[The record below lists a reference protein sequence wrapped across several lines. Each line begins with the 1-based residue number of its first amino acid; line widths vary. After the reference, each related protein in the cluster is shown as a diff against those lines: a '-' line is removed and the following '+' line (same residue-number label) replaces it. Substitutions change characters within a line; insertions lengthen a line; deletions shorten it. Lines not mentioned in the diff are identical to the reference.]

1 MLYDDVWWMCCAC
14 CDLVL
19 IVFRIITRDPQIDK
33 ARLHE
38 VATMWPNQCH
48 LAQKTQGQHRSTY
61 SRKMSNSQFS
71 LFLELLSDHFW
82 LGQLAGSA
90 NSWWNLTPKIIPCSS
105 DSCSPACDYLLIPHV
120 IVWYCVTLFLFLWRQ
135 KNTAKKCAQ
144 FVVLWKIWLVGIL
157 VEN

>member
-1 MLYDDVWWMCCAC
+1 MLFDDVWWMCCAC

-19 IVFRIITRDPQIDK
+19 IFFRIITCDPQIDK

-48 LAQKTQGQHRSTY
+48 LTQKTQGQHTVGKCRIHSSVCFLSSCQST
-61 SRKMSNSQFS
+61 SG
-71 LFLELLSDHFW
+71 W
-82 LGQLAGSA
+82 G
-90 NSWWNLTPKIIPCSS
+90 NLRLQPTPGGTWPTPIFFPCSS

-120 IVWYCVTLFLFLWRQ
+120 IVWYCVTLFLFLWRK
-135 KNTAKKCAQ
+135 KNTAKKMRTVCC
-144 FVVLWKIWLVGIL
+144 FMEKMISWNL